1 MSVNPNNHRYQ
12 ITVTPEDR
20 RQLQFLC
27 ETTGERP
34 SAPIRRLIAAE
45 VSLTKAG
52 FLPTA
57 KNFKR
62 KVKSC

>member
-1 MSVNPNNHRYQ
+1 MSVNPDNHRYQ
-12 ITVTPEDR
+12 ITVTPEER

-34 SAPIRRLIAAE
+34 SALIRRIIAAE
-45 VSLTKAG
+45 VALTKAG

-57 KNFKR
+57 KNLKR
-62 KVKSC
+62 KGKTC